1 MSRIPTKFRLCAP
14 LVLFALTVSACSG
27 TSAPQANS
35 SNRPGAECLAD
46 LSLSCANA
54 NLTGLDLSGRD
65 LRNRTFSGAQLDG
78 ADLSG
83 ADLTGSDLL
92 GASLRSATLHKTIL
106 DGADLAV
113 ADLHTADLTQASMS
127 GADLREAYLYG
138 ADLTGADLSGALLL
152 RTTFND
158 ANLSGVNAA
167 NTILSYTDMRGAKL
181 DGSTWTGAV
190 ARSEDKPPPALL
202 ALGAYVCG
210 FSACEGKLSAQ
221 PPTTVVVPPDAFNIT
236 FLILSRFALSYAE
249 APTMLSRASAISTLA
264 GIGVYD
270 KGPAPTVQHWTH
282 PEVNLTPGLRDAAAM
297 YAMINTSVA
306 LRYDPLGDIRN
317 GRLRMA
323 ATTRDVMLWQL
334 TRSDPTARASIAHA
348 ATQSTAAALQRANQD
363 GFKERPLTITIAL
376 PWEPTPAGFAPALDP
391 GWGGLAHYLPEAQ
404 SCSAGAPVTD
414 QLGQAKAL
422 LALSKVLTDDQK
434 AAARFWDDERL
445 RTTTPVG
452 HWQNIATT
460 EFTKRLELEQVT
472 VEQAVRTLTRLHMS
486 LADTLIAVWR
496 DKYNYGTARPITV
509 LQQVEPGWNS
519 YLGNPPFPAYPS
531 GHAAVSALG
540 AELLTDVFGQQA
552 FTDNGAFE
560 NPAGMRAFNIKPRS
574 FPSYYAAGV
583 EGGLSRIWGG
593 IHVMDDYEGGR
604 RIGMCINALWDER
617 TTSNS

>member
-1 MSRIPTKFRLCAP
+1 MNRIPTKFRLYAP
-14 LVLFALTVSACSG
+14 LVLCALTVAACSS
-27 TSAPQANS
+27 TSTSQPS
-35 SNRPGAECLAD
+35 SPKSLGAECLED
-46 LSLSCANA
+46 LSISCANA
-54 NLTGLDLSGRD
+54 NLAGLDLSGRD

-78 ADLSG
+78 ANLSG
-83 ADLTGSDLL
+83 ADLTGADLI

-113 ADLHTADLTQASMS
+113 ADLHTADLTQASLI

-138 ADLTGADLSGALLL
+138 ADLTGANLSGALLL
-152 RTTFND
+152 RTAFSD
-158 ANLSGVNAA
+158 ANLSGVNGT
-167 NTILSYTDMRGAKL
+167 NTVLSYTDMRGAKL
-181 DGSTWTGAV
+181 DGSTWAGAV
-190 ARSEDKPPPALL
+190 ARSEDKLPATLL

-210 FSACEGKLSAQ
+210 FSTCEGTLSAQ
-221 PPTTVVVPPDAFNIT
+221 PPTTAVVPPDAFNIT

-249 APTMLSRASAISTLA
+249 APTMLSRSSAISMLA
-264 GIGVYD
+264 GIGVYEKD
-270 KGPAPTVQHWTH
+270 PTLTIQHWTH
-282 PEVNLTPGLRDAAAM
+282 PETELTSGLRDAAAM
-297 YAMINTSVA
+297 YAMVNTSVA

-334 TRSDPTARASIAHA
+334 TRSNPSARASIAHA
-348 ATQSTAAALQRANQD
+348 ATQSTAAALARANQD
-363 GFKERPLTITIAL
+363 GFKERPLTPANAL
-376 PWEPTPAGFAPALDP
+376 LWQPTPAGFAPALDP
-391 GWGGLAHYLPEAQ
+391 GWGGLLHYVPEAQ
-404 SCSAGAPVTD
+404 FCRAGAPAAD
-414 QLGQAKAL
+414 QLGQNKAL
-422 LALSKVLTDDQK
+422 FELSKTLTDDQK
-434 AAARFWDDERL
+434 VAARFWDDERL

-452 HWQNIATT
+452 HWQNIATA
-460 EFTKRLELEQVT
+460 EFTKRLELKQVT
-472 VEQAVRTLTRLHMS
+472 VEQAVRTLARLHLS

-496 DKYNYGTARPITV
+496 DKYTYGTARPITV

-531 GHAAVSALG
+531 GHAAVSAMS
-540 AELLTDVFGQQA
+540 AELLTDVFGQQE

-604 RIGMCINALWDER
+604 RIGMCINALW
-617 TTSNS
+617 SK